1 MNLNTLFEKLKNNKK
16 QITINIFIFLIAMS
30 ITIITI
36 VPAHP
41 ETQII
46 SPQLNSDK
54 SVLQIILSPDCPH
67 CQIANS
73 DIFKNLDILSDKYT
87 LNLIYV
93 GNIDSQK
100 LHIVGVPTFILYK
113 DGIEINR
120 VVGFL
125 NTTTLIQELEP

>member
-54 SVLQIILSPDCPH
+54 SVLQIILSPDCHH